1 MRYLALAL
9 DYDGTAASDGK
20 LSDAASSAIERLRTS
35 GRRVVLVTGRRVGD
49 LLQVLPRSTLFDLI
63 VAENGAVIYDPQ
75 SREEIPLAAP
85 LPARFAE
92 RLRERGVAPLEEG
105 AVVVATHDPHGGVM
119 LEVIRELGLEIHVI
133 FNRGAV
139 MALPPGINKAT
150 GLDVA
155 VRRFGMSRH
164 EVVGIGDGENDHS
177 LLEYCECGV
186 ASRMQ
191 SIRSRISPHSL
202 RAEPTALAFPS
213 WSMSSSKTTLSAW
226 KGSWSVIW
234 C

>member
-1 MRYLALAL
+1 MRVMVHDEILSGSTVRSRWMRYLALAL

-35 GRRVVLVTGRRVGD
+35 GRRVVLVTGRRIGD
-49 LLQVLPRSTLFDLI
+49 LLRVLPRSTLFDLI
-63 VAENGAVIYDPQ
+63 VAENGAVIYDPR
-75 SREEIPLAAP
+75 SREQIPLAAP
-85 LPARFAE
+85 LCARFAE

-150 GLDVA
+150 GLDGAQTRNVPT
-155 VRRFGMSRH
+155 
-164 EVVGIGDGENDHS
+164 
-177 LLEYCECGV
+177 
-186 ASRMQ
+186 
-191 SIRSRISPHSL
+191 RSR
-202 RAEPTALAFPS
+202 RN
-213 WSMSSSKTTLSAW
+213 WRR
-226 KGSWSVIW
+226 
-234 C
+234 